1 MTTEEM
7 ITRIRSILD
16 EREAGFWSDAEV
28 LNALNDAQDEVVNYC
43 LFVFTSGGVDSRLPL
58 LLTPLQQEVVYEAVT
73 GLWVTLP
80 EGFMY
85 PVSVKCA
92 ISDGEEEKPCVFKS
106 PGANHFY
113 EEDNHWLKPG
123 EKNLY
128 CYITGGKLNFSTTIN
143 NGTVKMLYLKKAD
156 RITNENDC
164 LLPDNA
170 SGAIIAAAAS
180 QLLEKDKQYEE
191 SGALY
196 AMFTAKIEK
205 LILL

>member
-73 GLWVTLP
+73 ASWVTLP

-92 ISDGEEEKPCVFKS
+92 ISEGDVERPCVFKS
-106 PGANHFY
+106 PGKNHF
-113 EEDNHWLKPG
+113 LKSIING
-123 EKNLY
+123 
-128 CYITGGKLNFSTTIN
+128 LNRGRKISTVI
-143 NGTVKMLYLKKAD
+143 
-156 RITNENDC
+156 
-164 LLPDNA
+164 
-170 SGAIIAAAAS
+170 
-180 QLLEKDKQYEE
+180 
-191 SGALY
+191 
-196 AMFTAKIEK
+196 
-205 LILL
+205 

>member
-43 LFVFTSGGVDSRLPL
+43 LFVFTSGGVDNRLPL
-58 LLTPLQQEVVYEAVT
+58 LLTPLQQEMVSEAVT

-80 EGFMY
+80 VGFMY

-92 ISDGEEEKPCVFKS
+92 ISEGDVEKPCVFKS
-106 PGANHFY
+106 PGKNHFF
-113 EEDNHWLKPG
+113 EEDNKWLKPG

-128 CYITGGKLNFSTTIN
+128 CFITGGKLNFGTPIN

-156 RITNENDC
+156 RITNENNC

-191 SGALY
+191 SGTLY

-205 LILL
+205 LTLL